1 MDAKLG
7 VVTRMRS
14 AVWRHVSEWGF
25 SEWWKATV
33 AVVLAST
40 AFFGG
45 LDTVDTSV
53 TTFKP
58 GDEFSDG
65 EFTVKVERASLV
77 TGLRAGNTVVVR
89 EKPGRRYLG
98 VVAHLRNDGTTPGRL
113 AGELDLR
120 DEPDNVFVGVI
131 RMSDAS
137 RIATIGPGLREQVAF
152 VWELPEN
159 ALAVGDS
166 VTLRVWKKQFRQLMV
181 TYGETW
187 VDSVTDYGQTVVQV
201 GGKR

>member
-7 VVTRMRS
+7 VIARVRS
-14 AVWRHVSEWGF
+14 AVRHRISEWGF
-25 SEWWKATV
+25 SQWSKAIVT
-33 AVVLAST
+33 VVLAST
-40 AFFGG
+40 ALFGG

-65 EFTVKVERASLV
+65 EFTVKVERATLV
-77 TGLRAGNTVVVR
+77 PELRAGSTVVAR

-98 VVAHLRNDGTTPGRL
+98 VVAQLRNDGTTPGRL

-120 DEPDNVFVGVI
+120 NEPDNVFIGAM
-131 RMSDAS
+131 RLSDGS
-137 RIATIGPGLREQVAF
+137 RIATLGPGLAEKIAF

-159 ALAVGDS
+159 ALAVGDT
-166 VTLRVWKKQFRQLMV
+166 VTLRVWKKQFGQRMA
-181 TYGETW
+181 TYGEAW
-187 VDSVTDYGQTVVQV
+187 VDSLTDYGETVVPV
-201 GGKR
+201 GGPR

>member
-1 MDAKLG
+1 MG
-7 VVTRMRS
+7 VGASMRS
-14 AVWRHVSEWGF
+14 AVGRRLSDWGF
-25 SEWWKATV
+25 SQWWKGIV

-40 AFFGG
+40 ALFGG

-65 EFTVKVERASLV
+65 EFTVKIERATLV
-77 TGLRAGNTVVVR
+77 RELRAGNTVLGR

-98 VVAHLRNDGTTPGRL
+98 VVAQLRNDGTTPGRL

-120 DEPDNVFVGVI
+120 NEPDNVFVGAM
-131 RMSDAS
+131 RLNDGS
-137 RIATIGPGLREQVAF
+137 RIATLGPGLSEQMAF
-152 VWELPEN
+152 VWELPETV
-159 ALAVGDS
+159 LAVGDT
-166 VTLRVWKKQFRQLMV
+166 VTLRVWKKQFKQLMA

-187 VDSVTDYGQTVVQV
+187 VDSLTDYGETVVPV
-201 GGKR
+201 GGPG

>member
-1 MDAKLG
+1 MDAKPG
-7 VVTRMRS
+7 VVARMRS
-14 AVWRHVSEWGF
+14 AVWRQLSEWGF
-25 SEWWKATV
+25 SEWWKAIV

-40 AFFGG
+40 ALFGG

-65 EFTVKVERASLV
+65 EFTVKVERAALV
-77 TGLRAGNTVVVR
+77 PELRAGNTVVAR

-98 VVAHLRNDGTTPGRL
+98 VVAHLRNDGTTPGRM

-120 DEPDNVFVGVI
+120 DVPDNVFVGALRLSDGS
-131 RMSDAS
+131 RM
-137 RIATIGPGLREQVAF
+137 ATLGPGLSEQVAF

-166 VTLRVWKKQFRQLMV
+166 VTLRVWKKQFRQLMT

-187 VDSVTDYGQTVVQV
+187 VDSLTDYGQTVVQV
-201 GGKR
+201 GGPR